1 MKKKEVTGQKSFE
14 LYDKKQLEI
23 GQQNYLSKKI
33 EERKNEEINNKERE
47 MKPEKGFVGKAAEEI
62 SWFLFYLVLSFV
74 LICGIF
80 IIMLMS
86 VFI

>member
-1 MKKKEVTGQKSFE
+1 
-14 LYDKKQLEI
+14 
-23 GQQNYLSKKI
+23 
-33 EERKNEEINNKERE
+33 

-74 LICGIF
+74 FVVGFF